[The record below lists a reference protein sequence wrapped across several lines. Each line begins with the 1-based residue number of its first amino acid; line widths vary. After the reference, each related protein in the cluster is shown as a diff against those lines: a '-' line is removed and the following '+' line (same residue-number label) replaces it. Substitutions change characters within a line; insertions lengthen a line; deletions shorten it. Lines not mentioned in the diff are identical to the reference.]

1 MDGIWMKRDSIQLR
15 EMMENH
21 KRPGK
26 VLAITSGKG
35 GVGKTNISANLAIC
49 LAASQKKVLLID
61 ADFSLGN
68 LDILMNLNTRYQISH
83 FIKGRKTLEEII
95 HVGPE
100 GLEII
105 CGACGLEE
113 LADLSE
119 FQRQRLLK
127 ELSILQQ
134 DNDVIVIDTA
144 AGISKSVVSFCLAA
158 DHVLVV
164 TTPEATAMAD
174 AYAMIKVLV
183 GNKFSGIISLI
194 VNMASTHTEGKKTYQ
209 QIANVAKQFL
219 STHIYD
225 AGVLLRDEQLLSAVA
240 LRKPVVLAYPKARIT
255 SSLAALAAKLS
266 NGSAVRSNNNED
278 GFFKK
283 VVDWFF

>member
-1 MDGIWMKRDSIQLR
+1 MNGIWMKSNSMQLR

-68 LDILMNLNTRYQISH
+68 LDILMNLNTKYRISH
-83 FIKGRKTLEEII
+83 FIKGSKTLEEII

-113 LADLSE
+113 LADLGE

-144 AGISKSVVSFCLAA
+144 AGISKSVVSFREKLRSE
-158 DHVLVV
+158 LL
-164 TTPEATAMAD
+164 PRSWD
-174 AYAMIKVLV
+174 ARSLRQNRHLHFLV
-183 GNKFSGIISLI
+183 G
-194 VNMASTHTEGKKTYQ
+194 
-209 QIANVAKQFL
+209 
-219 STHIYD
+219 
-225 AGVLLRDEQLLSAVA
+225 RAV
-240 LRKPVVLAYPKARIT
+240 
-255 SSLAALAAKLS
+255 
-266 NGSAVRSNNNED
+266 
-278 GFFKK
+278 
-283 VVDWFF
+283 